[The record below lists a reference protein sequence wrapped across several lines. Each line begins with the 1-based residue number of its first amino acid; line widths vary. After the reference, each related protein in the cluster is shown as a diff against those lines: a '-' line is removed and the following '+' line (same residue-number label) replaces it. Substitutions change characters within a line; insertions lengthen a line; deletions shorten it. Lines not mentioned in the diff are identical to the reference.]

1 MSKKNY
7 IGLIVLTFLIVISGA
22 FAYYASTYKGTI
34 TTRSKLFAFNVYKI
48 INNNENT
55 FSDIDL
61 YDTAKVHNGV
71 GKVIVPGDYGDF
83 IIKVSSKGSEVKLRY
98 DIILN
103 STELPSNMKFYLD
116 SDKTDKVEINPL
128 NLNGILD
135 LDEEKEYTI
144 YWEWPYNSGNDNI
157 HDIDYQGK
165 TFTIDVSITGKQT
178 KNTEFAVNYIG
189 FDNSVKYPSI
199 IDKDEELVIDLSEY
213 NYTSLKL
220 KQGNNDLSLDTHYTY
235 NNGILKLFNII
246 DDVTIT
252 NLTSFCNMYNVDSLK
267 DCLIA
272 TDYPNFRK
280 EKSLEN
286 ARKNIESKRADFTKT
301 EPYMTYTEKN
311 SFHIT
316 NNNYNTNNSM
326 DIQYYYTTSN
336 PTFSTITGYRTLTS
350 TKLGTIEDIKNNN
363 GYTCFYTWNSSNCA
377 IIYKIYDYENINNK
391 VVLTNY
397 DKYMYKLNDDYSSK
411 AGLYA
416 IEDENNTKSYYY
428 RGEVNNNWVS
438 FGGFYFRIVR
448 INGDGSIRLIYSGT
462 KDNHEGSRTTIGN
475 SVFNNS
481 MFGSTYIGYMYNDDM
496 VVASYPS
503 ETPSNV
509 SGYKLFS
516 NINPGIKYYFSKNA
530 PSCRTNDKNCSLTCN
545 LGSDCIY
552 TTWPEINNNYDKT
565 DNTSNT
571 SNWKY
576 TGEYKYTCFGYGT
589 LSNNKVTCPI
599 VSKING
605 VPAYSETNNGIT
617 EYVPYNNRALVEYH
631 GLFSSS
637 YESAV
642 ENLKDSDIK
651 IMVDNWYKKNI
662 YDKNLESYI
671 QNQIFCNDRSIS
683 TRSWGEGIGYSLN
696 GSTLYSA
703 YHRTILSHEPSLICE
718 KNNDK
723 FTLKLSGLSS
733 IKGTSGYGN
742 NVLNYPVGLI
752 TVDEMVLA
760 GGLYNVMNSKYY
772 LNNNSQWWALSPSFW
787 DVNTAR
793 SAVWSVVSTGG
804 LYSNVPPTTRGV
816 RPVINLKSNIQ
827 FQSGS
832 GTENDPYE
840 ISIG

>member
-7 IGLIVLTFLIVISGA
+7 IGLIVLTFLIVVSGVL
-22 FAYYASTYKGTI
+22 AYYASTYKGTI

-252 NLTSFCNMYNVDSLK
+252 NLTSFCNMYNVDNLK

-286 ARKNIESKRADFTKT
+286 ARNNIESKVADFTKV
-301 EPYMTYTEKN
+301 EPYLTYTEN
-311 SFHIT
+311 ILYNQTTSF
-316 NNNYNTNNSM
+316 NYGDASKK
-326 DIQYYYTTSN
+326 YYYTTTA
-336 PTFSTITGYRTLTS
+336 PTFNKDTGKYTLNTN
-350 TKLGTIEDIKNNN
+350 KLGTIEEIGNAN
-363 GYTCFYTWNSSNCA
+363 GYTGLSQDVALNYYYTVYKIIDSETTSSNT
-377 IIYKIYDYENINNK
+377 INITK
-391 VVLTNY
+391 Y
-397 DKYMYKLNDDYSSK
+397 DKYSFKLNEDYSSK
-411 AGLYA
+411 AGLYS
-416 IEDENNTKSYYY
+416 IEDENNTKSYYF

-438 FGGFYFRIVR
+438 FGGFYWRILR

-462 KDNHEGSRTTIGN
+462 KENHTGSGTIIGKTQYN
-475 SVFNNS
+475 TA
-481 MFGSTYIGYMYNDDM
+481 FGSTYIGYMYNDEDM
-496 VVASYPS
+496 EIATYPEGNNLILVVYAS
-503 ETPSNV
+503 
-509 SGYKLFS
+509 
-516 NINPGIKYYFSKNA
+516 GIYYFGKEVTCDLTTKKCTMVCS
-530 PSCRTNDKNCSLTCN
+530 NDNCIQTTLSSI
-545 LGSDCIY
+545 GSNSD
-552 TTWPEINNNYDKT
+552 NYD
-565 DNTSNT
+565 SNR
-571 SNWKY
+571 NY
-576 TGEYKYTCFGYGT
+576 TGSYKYTCFGSAVVQNDT
-589 LSNNKVTCPI
+589 ITCDI
-599 VSKING
+599 ISEIAKIPEKNYENT
-605 VPAYSETNNGIT
+605 V
-617 EYVPYNNRALVEYH
+617 YVKYY
-631 GLFSSS
+631 GLFSKS
-637 YESAV
+637 YEDSV
-642 ENLKDSDIK
+642 KNVKDSNVK
-651 IMVDNWYKKNI
+651 IMVDDWYKTNI
-662 YDKNLESYI
+662 QDNGLDSYI
-671 QNQIFCNDRSIS
+671 ANSSFCNDRSLRVGDGYTFNRT
-683 TRSWGEGIGYSLN
+683 TRYSINIGKS
-696 GSTLYSA
+696 S
-703 YHRTILSHEPSLICE
+703 PSLICP
-718 KNNDK
+718 NGNDR
-723 FTLKLSGLSS
+723 FTLSTGTFGNRKL
-733 IKGTSGYGN
+733 T
-742 NVLNYPVGLI
+742 YPVGLI
-752 TVDEMVLA
+752 TIDEIRLA
-760 GGLYNVMNSKYY
+760 GGMHKVKNNKYY
-772 LNNNSQWWALSPSFW
+772 LLSDYSYWTMTPSSF
-787 DVNTAR
+787 DASYSGNFAYI
-793 SAVWSVVSTGG
+793 VSSNGG
-804 LYSNVPPTTRGV
+804 YDSNGVRLNIGV
-816 RPVINLKSNIQ
+816 RPVINLNANVKIT
-827 FQSGS
+827 SGS
-832 GTENDPYE
+832 GTESDPYV
-840 ISIG
+840 ID